1 MVHVDDAQVSPYDH
15 TYHTQGEKTMRA
27 VIITRPGGHEVLAIQ
42 DVEMPEPTGDQVRVR
57 VHAAGLKSSRS
68 CTKSW
73 VLSGSSGCAH
83 KYSWYGIRWRYRCC
97 RTPGTPLEAW
107 TARDGYYRRWWAGGI
122 SRYP

>member
-57 VHAAGLKSSRS
+57 VHAAGLNEQILHKELGTIRLLRVCPQIFLVWNSLALSMLS
-68 CTKSW
+68 DPW
-73 VLSGSSGCAH
+73 HASGSLDSA
-83 KYSWYGIRWRYRCC
+83 
-97 RTPGTPLEAW
+97 
-107 TARDGYYRRWWAGGI
+107 
-122 SRYP
+122 